1 MARDKWY
8 QEATKGSKPLGWR
21 KSMSQR
27 ERIRVALKARRGD
40 VLATARALNAL
51 ANVTADNE
59 TKRKARADASYLY
72 KVHRQQNANR
82 K

>member
-1 MARDKWY
+1 MASNKWY
-8 QEATKGSKPLGWR
+8 QDATEGSKPLGWR
-21 KSMSQR
+21 KSMPQR
-27 ERIRVALKARRGD
+27 ERIRVALRSRRGN

-51 ANVTADNE
+51 ANVTTDPD

-72 KVHRQQNANR
+72 KMNRQR

>member
-1 MARDKWY
+1 MAQDKWY
-8 QEATKGSKPLGWR
+8 QDATDSSKPLGWR

-27 ERIRVALKARRGD
+27 DRIRVALNARHGNA
-40 VLATARALNAL
+40 LATARALNAL
-51 ANVTADNE
+51 ANVTTDPD

-72 KVHRQQNANR
+72 KVHRQQR